1 MIYDSGNW
9 LVLSSQKIIPFIIY
23 YWIIMYLL

>member
-9 LVLSSQKIIPFIIY
+9 IVLSSRGATISIY
-23 YWIIMYLL
+23 YWIFMYL